1 MTPLELAEEIIN
13 GRRITRQ
20 DDLTFFLDCNLDELC
35 EGADRIRKHF
45 VGDKV
50 DLCSIINGR
59 SGKCPE
65 DCKYCAQSA
74 HNHTDCEV
82 YDFLPEEDIVKA
94 CNVILSC
101 VHLWDFLMLSSF
113 TDFMKQVLQVITI
126 ILRLQEEISLIYA
139 LHIHMI

>member
-59 SGKCPE
+59 SHK
-65 DCKYCAQSA
+65 
-74 HNHTDCEV
+74 V
-82 YDFLPEEDIVKA
+82 YRLALCVGRLQP
-94 CNVILSC
+94 
-101 VHLWDFLMLSSF
+101 VHLL
-113 TDFMKQVLQVITI
+113 
-126 ILRLQEEISLIYA
+126 
-139 LHIHMI
+139 

>member
-20 DDLTFFLDCNLDELC
+20 DDLTFFWIAIWMNFVK
-35 EGADRIRKHF
+35 ADRIRKHF

-65 DCKYCAQSA
+65 DCSTVHSQ
-74 HNHTDCEV
+74 HTITLTV
-82 YDFLPEEDIVKA
+82 RYMIFFQKR
-94 CNVILSC
+94 IL
-101 VHLWDFLMLSSF
+101 
-113 TDFMKQVLQVITI
+113 
-126 ILRLQEEISLIYA
+126 
-139 LHIHMI
+139 